1 MLLLNSRLHL
11 DFPSFSIS
19 LLVFRDLIQET
30 TLHFFVLSLQ
40 SPRVCD
46 YFLIFPMT
54 LTVLR
59 EYGQVAYKMSP
70 SLGLVGISLRV
81 WLGLP
86 PRVFTV
92 TWEIRPLL
100 GRFSLS
106 TCIYNAE
113 RKSEVVVGNRCF
125 AAWVQVLLLLSS
137 HVTLDMLLTS
147 QFLSSID
154 QDNSIFLI
162 GSLWESSWRTCEL
175 M

>member
-40 SPRVCD
+40 SPWVCD

-59 EYGQVAYKMSP
+59 EYGQIAYKMSP

-81 WLGLP
+81 RLGLP

-92 TWEIRPLL
+92 I
-100 GRFSLS
+100 
-106 TCIYNAE
+106 
-113 RKSEVVVGNRCF
+113 
-125 AAWVQVLLLLSS
+125 
-137 HVTLDMLLTS
+137 
-147 QFLSSID
+147 
-154 QDNSIFLI
+154 
-162 GSLWESSWRTCEL
+162 
-175 M
+175 